1 MNSNTFRKSLT
12 ALAVTATLGFPALV
26 AAQDSGADNVERIQ
40 VTGSR
45 IKRTDMET
53 ASPITVFDSEAIES
67 SGFTTMEKFVHNIP
81 SMNGGYNGSN
91 TNNGSGGYASANLRG
106 LGSSRTLI
114 LLNGRRYAS
123 GDLNSIPMAYIER
136 VEVLRDGAST
146 IYGSDAI
153 AGVINFITKKDFE
166 GAEFS
171 AQYDLTGQGDGETT
185 KLSGVIG
192 ASSGKGN
199 VVLALEYQ
207 NRNSIWQGDR
217 DFSRIPLSEEGGQLV
232 QGGSTTIPYST
243 WSAAN
248 ENSPYNSSN
257 AGTSF
262 VVDPETGEVRPYN
275 GQQDAYNFAPASYM
289 VTPQDIFTI
298 NASANYELTRDLN
311 AFMEA
316 GYTNRQSDQL
326 MASEGTFWG
335 PTVAGN
341 HPDNPIGEDVYIY
354 RRLEETGGRSFTQD
368 FSDYRMVFGFEG
380 YLSNGWSWDASYNYS
395 RFVDAS
401 IDYGR
406 ANPDRFAT
414 VLDPEL
420 CGAEGSGCPGL
431 WNPFE
436 AGTLSQELMDYVLV
450 PNSPVERGTTKQLM
464 ANLTGDSGS
473 WTLPAGPVAW
483 AVGVEKRWE
492 EYQNQPDGGAI
503 LGQIYSVAA
512 EPTEGSYDVEE
523 AYLELNVP
531 LLRDLPGVQS
541 LDLSAAVRYS
551 EYDFLDGE
559 TTTKFGL
566 EYVPMDGLLVR
577 ATVAEGF
584 RAPSISNLY
593 SPQEESNISYT
604 DPCVEYGDS
613 ANQNVIDNCASE
625 GFPSDFTLDNNQSS
639 TLVGGNEDLQP
650 ETSDSFTMGV
660 VYQPEFVENL
670 SIAVDYYDI
679 EIENGIGAPS
689 TSAIVA
695 QCYNSENFSNEACG
709 LILGADAVDR
719 PSWSGSDYRDSNGYI
734 AGVLAYTQNISVFET
749 SGIDFDVN
757 WNRDLAGGQLTMR
770 LDGTYL
776 SDYTYVAQAGADA
789 LELAGKFG
797 ADTNFGGRVA
807 AFPELRTN
815 LTAGYKIG
823 DTDVSWTARYQS
835 GTDDINYDSG
845 DLSSSTG
852 SYVYHDMQANYYYG
866 ENTTFSLGIRNLF
879 DKQPP
884 YVTNNN
890 DMNTL
895 NSSYDTAGQYWYAR
909 VGMKF

>member
-12 ALAVTATLGFPALV
+12 AIAVTATLGFPALV

-106 LGSSRTLI
+106 LGSDRTLI

-171 AQYDLTGQGDGETT
+171 AQYDLTGEGDGETT

-207 NRNSIWQGDR
+207 NRNPIWQGDR
-217 DFSRIPLSEEGGQLV
+217 DFSRIPLSEEGGQIV

-243 WSAAN
+243 WSAAA
-248 ENSPYNSSN
+248 ENSPYNSSV
-257 AGTSF
+257 ADTSF

-311 AFMEA
+311 VFMEA

-380 YLSNGWSWDASYNYS
+380 YLDNGWSWDVSYNYS

-401 IDYGR
+401 VDYGR
-406 ANPDRFAT
+406 ANPERFAT
-414 VLDPEL
+414 VLDPDL
-420 CGAEGSGCPGL
+420 CDAEEACPGL

-464 ANLTGDSGS
+464 ANLTGDTGS
-473 WTLPAGPVAW
+473 FTLPAGPVAW

-584 RAPSISNLY
+584 RAPGISDLY

-613 ANQNVIDNCASE
+613 SNQNVIDNCSGE
-625 GFPSDFTLDNNQSS
+625 GFAPDFTLDNNQSS

-695 QCYNSENFSNEACG
+695 QCYGSENFSNEACG

-757 WNRDLAGGQLTMR
+757 WSRDLAGGQLTMR

-776 SDYTYVAQAGADA
+776 KDYTYVAQAGASA

-823 DTDVSWTARYQS
+823 DADVSWTARYQS
-835 GTDDINYDSG
+835 GTDDINYDSK
-845 DLSSSTG
+845 DVSSSTG
-852 SYVYHDMQANYYYG
+852 SYIYHDMQANYYYG
-866 ENTTFSLGIRNLF
+866 ERTTFTLGIRNLF